1 MKFEIGDL
9 VKLSG
14 RSVDQNVRGI
24 ITKIQKGLH
33 ENGGTKPYYLVNWI
47 WLDNNSHFWY
57 VSTELEKA

>member
-14 RSVDQNVRGI
+14 KSGDQNVRGI

-33 ENGGTKPYYLVNWI
+33 ESGTKPHYLVNWI

-57 VSTELEKA
+57 ASTELEKV